1 MISPGDVRAFVLEQ
15 LGSELGDVGMTA
27 ADVTDDLDLIEA
39 RVIDSFGMLEVIAAV
54 ESHFALEI
62 DFEELDPELLSS
74 VGPFSRFVAHEAAR
88 AAS

>member
-1 MISPGDVRAFVLEQ
+1 VISPADVRTFVLGRLEP
-15 LGSELGDVGMTA
+15 ELGDVGLTA
-27 ADVTDDLDLIEA
+27 ADVSDDLDLIEA

-74 VGPFSRFVAHEAAR
+74 LGPFSRFVAAEAAR
-88 AAS
+88 AA